1 MGCTS
6 NKMKEEEDL
15 SAQKNVQ
22 RIQQQLFTA
31 MSGIVREGSSLQH
44 GDHQGVTEP
53 PKITKQR
60 SQTKK
65 KKKIWKNK
73 RLHGK
78 FIRDTEDIA
87 DIKSWYWLWN
97 GHSKRERESL
107 ITSAQEQ
114 YIRTNKI
121 KTKIDGTRNDPK

>member
-1 MGCTS
+1 M
-6 NKMKEEEDL
+6 ED
-15 SAQKNVQ
+15 Q
-22 RIQQQLFTA
+22 
-31 MSGIVREGSSLQH
+31 
-44 GDHQGVTEP
+44 
-53 PKITKQR
+53 
-60 SQTKK
+60 K
-65 KKKIWKNK
+65 KKKIWRK

-121 KTKIDGTRNDPK
+121 KTKIDGTRNDPKWQMCKANDETITHIISKCPKRLQKNANDNMTGWERLCIGIFVERKALMFPRSGKNTNI